1 MMWGKA
7 MNRHD
12 QPYDWQRFWIHFVC
26 GALIGGGIGFFYWF
40 RHWHAGLS
48 VWGCTAFPSLALAL
62 LGGVFGDCFWEGFLK
77 FIRRWYW
84 WV

>member
-1 MMWGKA
+1 
-7 MNRHD
+7 MNEHD
-12 QPYDWQRFWIHFVC
+12 QPYDWQRFGVHFVC
-26 GALIGGGIGFFYWF
+26 GALLGGGIGLFYWF

-48 VWGCTAFPSLALAL
+48 VWGCIAFPSLAFAL